1 MFLILVDDCQ
11 TCNLLNL
18 LKFEKNVIFVSRQ
31 QRQCN
36 LSHVSFSFPNKQITS
51 SAATPQIK
59 NKESN
64 VSLVSFRK

>member
-18 LKFEKNVIFVSRQ
+18 LKFEKFNFSYTGNSATAT
-31 QRQCN
+31 C
-36 LSHVSFSFPNKQITS
+36 HVSFSFQNKQITS